1 MTSSPHSQYLW
12 QRWTVNGTTVISC
25 SLGVNDVSVVSRRRR
40 RHLAKSLR
48 AGVHHGGKCVYV
60 TSRCDDELHK
70 AAVAAAAPP
79 RPPAVSRLYSCV
91 RRSLG
96 RRRRSRRSIKSPI
109 QQLMASCK
117 PHRQQLRSVCAFSC
131 SARFSVE
138 YRLYQFVIITATCT
152 VYHSLTF
159 HSGL

>member
-1 MTSSPHSQYLW
+1 MTSALC
-12 QRWTVNGTTVISC
+12 RAAAVGTLPNPCVRVSTTA
-25 SLGVNDVSVVSRRRR
+25 VSVFTLRRDVTMSFTRQP
-40 RHLAKSLR
+40 SPLR
-48 AGVHHGGKCVYV
+48 
-60 TSRCDDELHK
+60 
-70 AAVAAAAPP
+70 P
-79 RPPAVSRLYSCV
+79 RPAHRPSLDCILCV